1 MSFER
6 VSNRHLN
13 SADLFM
19 WNPDVTVAAICE
31 KHGRFL
37 LVEER
42 AKSTQKIVFNQPAG
56 HIEPGE
62 TITQA
67 VIRETLEETR
77 CHFTPQALVGLY
89 RLEAENGKT
98 YIRYTFCGTVSEEDA
113 EHELDPDI
121 IRTHWLTLDTIRAS
135 TSLRS
140 GLVLNCINDYLA
152 GKRYSLDLL
161 REL

>member
-1 MSFER
+1 
-6 VSNRHLN
+6 
-13 SADLFM
+13 M

-31 KHGRFL
+31 NHGRFL

-42 AKSTQKIVFNQPAG
+42 SKSTQKIVFNQPAG

-62 TITQA
+62 TILDA
-67 VIRETLEETR
+67 VIRETLEETC

-89 RLEAENGKT
+89 RFEIPNGKT
-98 YIRYTFCGTVSEEDA
+98 YIRYAFTGTISDVDENAAMD
-113 EHELDPDI
+113 DDI
-121 IRTHWLTLDTIRAS
+121 IRTHWLTLDSIRAS

-140 GLVLNCINDYLA
+140 PLVLATINDYLA
-152 GKRYSLDLL
+152 GQRYPLDVL